1 MKSSVSL
8 LGLTVGNYFNL
19 CNWQQLSPSS
29 NTSLPPK
36 QAKINAPQRPVTLSA
51 LTVEKFFSL
60 CNWQLLPQLE
70 LVNNDHTETL
80 PLLPAQSKEPTP
92 PTAIPCLTV
101 TEFFSLCN
109 WHSLPPEVRKSQP
122 LPLEHKLPQEQKPPL
137 VQQVQTFFQTIPW
150 EGSPKIGGLPQ
161 VSAVLELIA
170 PSQTEMSVNDLSK
183 LF

>member
-19 CNWQQLSPSS
+19 CNWQQLPPS
-29 NTSLPPK
+29 NNNSLPPPV
-36 QAKINAPQRPVTLSA
+36 KINAPQRPVSLSA

-70 LVNNDHTETL
+70 LVNDNNND
-80 PLLPAQSKEPTP
+80 PISLPAQSKAPNP

-101 TEFFSLCN
+101 MEFFSLCN
-109 WHSLPPEVRKSQP
+109 WHSLPPEARKSQP
-122 LPLEHKLPQEQKPPL
+122 LPLEHKLPSEPSPL
-137 VQQVQTFFQTIPW
+137 TQQVQTFFQTIPW

-161 VSAVLELIA
+161 VSAISEFIA